1 MLKNESLKT
10 PESSKQ
16 RQQTDLQNLS
26 VDELLSLRS
35 EIDELLPA
43 RALGDID
50 LEHEL
55 VVQFLAVK
63 SLQANVLQDD
73 HTAANQKAQVAN
85 AVASTLQQ
93 LVKMQS
99 EHYNAERFK
108 RIEALLVKSMKLM
121 PVEAAEAFLNEYEEL
136 ARE

>member
-73 HTAANQKAQVAN
+73 NTAANQKAQVAN

>member
-121 PVEAAEAFLNEYEEL
+121 PVEAATAFLDGYEEL

>member
-63 SLQANVLQDD
+63 SLQANVLQDE